1 MLVSRCDG
9 QSWRAGSRS
18 RFSTAPHVHVIDAI
32 TVDVALQLAAAAM
45 LEVEGVE
52 RGEHG
57 DHRVLAG
64 SEGPL
69 ARLNVSV
76 DRKSTRL
83 NSSHLVISYAVFC
96 LKKKKKRL

>member
-76 DRKSTRL
+76 ILAVAPAETTTPALASTAKP
-83 NSSHLVISYAVFC
+83 I
-96 LKKKKKRL
+96 